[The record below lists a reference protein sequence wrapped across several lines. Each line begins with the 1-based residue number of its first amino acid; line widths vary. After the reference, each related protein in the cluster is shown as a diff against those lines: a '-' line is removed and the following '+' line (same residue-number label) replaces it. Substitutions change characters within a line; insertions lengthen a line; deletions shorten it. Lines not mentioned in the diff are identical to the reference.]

1 MTQMYI
7 ITVALALVSALALA
21 PARADNVLCDNA
33 VPGQK
38 QLLWGDLH
46 VHTAWSLDAYA
57 FGAIATPADA
67 YAFAR
72 GQELRLANG
81 EMTRIDRPL
90 DFTAV
95 TDHAE
100 TFDVMFLCTD
110 PSYSD
115 HAYCRAIR
123 DGHRQRTGPG
133 GRNVFTEFLLPIVAQ
148 SPGREPEICN
158 DADGYCVQGSK
169 GQWRRVQEVANLH
182 NDPCQFTAMIGYEW
196 SASPGGRHWHRNV
209 IFRSAQVPDQAF
221 DYLRYPRVQQLW
233 AALDESCRPE
243 DGCDVLAIPHNINWS
258 DGGGFDVTEETPA
271 QTALRARYERL
282 AEIHQ
287 EKGNSECLPVTRSD
301 DGTDCSFE
309 RLTGN
314 FAQDHVSGQGG
325 EDPDERWQ
333 RMRSTYYRSLLTRG
347 LLEFEASDRALNPLM
362 LGAIGSTDNHLGT
375 PGRVQ
380 EGDYWGSMSMLWQDD
395 DARLSNT
402 GHNPGGLVAVWAEQN
417 TRGSVFDAL
426 QRREAYA
433 TSGPRISL
441 RFGVVAPEATTDT
454 ACTGSEVD
462 LRIPMGGVLRDSPE
476 SPNLLILTG
485 KDDAPLARIEIVKV
499 DVRDGEVR
507 ESLHTVA
514 AFEDGS
520 DSACRVW
527 KDPDFDPASPGYW
540 YARVI
545 EQPTPRWSKLL
556 CERLERCAD
565 HPDADRMTEERA
577 WSSPIWYE
585 PTTIH

>member
-1 MTQMYI
+1 M
-7 ITVALALVSALALA
+7 SAAP
-21 PARADNVLCDNA
+21 PARAEADSIRCDNA
-33 VPGQK
+33 VPGEK

-72 GQELRLANG
+72 GQELRLGNG

-90 DFTAV
+90 DFAAV

-123 DGHRQRTGPG
+123 DGHREHE
-133 GRNVFTEFLLPIVAQ
+133 GRRIFTDYLLPIVAQ
-148 SPGREPEICN
+148 SPGRKPEICSG
-158 DADGYCVQGSK
+158 AEGHCLQGNK
-169 GQWRRVQEVANLH
+169 GQWRRVQEVANQH
-182 NDPCQFTAMIGYEW
+182 DDPCRFTALIGYEW

-209 IFRSAQVPDQAF
+209 IFRSAEVPDQAF
-221 DYLRYPRVQQLW
+221 DYRRYPKVAQLW
-233 AALDESCRPE
+233 TALDQSCRLE

-258 DGGGFDVTEETPA
+258 DGGGFDVAEETPE
-271 QTALRARYERL
+271 QLALRARYERL

-287 EKGNSECLPVTRSD
+287 EKGNSECLPATPGD
-301 DGTDCSFE
+301 DNADCSFE

-314 FAQDHVSGQGG
+314 FAQDHVSGAGG
-325 EDPDERWQ
+325 EDPDDRWQ

-380 EGDYWGSMSMLWQDD
+380 EDGYWGSMSMLWQDD
-395 DARLSNT
+395 AARLGNT
-402 GHNPGGLVAVWAEQN
+402 GYNPGGLVAVWAEQN
-417 TRGSVFDAL
+417 TRGAVFDAL
-426 QRREAYA
+426 KRREAYA

-441 RFGVVAPEATTDT
+441 RFGVVASDATTAT
-454 ACTGSEVD
+454 ACNASEVD
-462 LRIPMGGVLRDSPE
+462 FKVAMGGVLVDSPE
-476 SPNLLILTG
+476 PPRMLVLAG
-485 KDDAPLARIEIVKV
+485 KDDTPLARVEIVEV
-499 DVRDGEVR
+499 DVQGRGGPGSRYTLVADFDDG
-507 ESLHTVA
+507 T
-514 AFEDGS
+514 G
-520 DSACRVW
+520 SACRVW
-527 KDPDFDPASPGYW
+527 EDPEFAPAAPSYW

-556 CERLERCAD
+556 CERLDRCTD
-565 HPDADRMTEERA
+565 YPDADRMTEERA

-585 PTTIH
+585 PTSTR

>member
-7 ITVALALVSALALA
+7 LTILLAATAVLTVSPVQAE
-21 PARADNVLCDNA
+21 ADLCDNA
-33 VPGQK
+33 VPGEK

-46 VHTAWSLDAYA
+46 AHTAWSLDAYA
-57 FGAIATPADA
+57 FGAVATPADA

-90 DFTAV
+90 DFAAV

-123 DGHRQRTGPG
+123 DGHREQN
-133 GRNVFTEFLLPIVAQ
+133 GRRIFTDYLLPIVAQ
-148 SPGREPEICN
+148 SPGRKPDICK
-158 DADGYCVQGSK
+158 DADGYCLPGSK
-169 GQWRRVQEVANLH
+169 GQWRRVQEVANQH
-182 NDPCQFTAMIGYEW
+182 DDPCRFTALIGYEW

-221 DYLRYPRVQQLW
+221 DYLRYPKVQQLW
-233 AALDESCRPE
+233 AALDQYCRPE

-258 DGGGFDVTEETPA
+258 DGGGFDVTEETSE
-271 QTALRARYERL
+271 QLALRARFERL

-287 EKGNSECLPVTRSD
+287 EKGNSECLPATRGSD
-301 DGTDCSFE
+301 DADCAFE

-314 FAQDHVSGQGG
+314 FAQDHVDGRGS
-325 EDPDERWQ
+325 EDPDDRWQ

-347 LLEFEASDRALNPLM
+347 LLEFQASERALNPLM

-380 EGDYWGSMSMLWQDD
+380 EDGYWGSMSMLWQDD
-395 DARLSNT
+395 ETRLDNT
-402 GHNPGGLVAVWAEQN
+402 GYNPGGLVAVWAEEN
-417 TRGSVFDAL
+417 TRGAVFDAL
-426 QRREAYA
+426 KRREAYA

-441 RFGVVAPEATTDT
+441 RFGVVGSDATTAT
-454 ACTGSEVD
+454 QCNGSEID
-462 LRIPMGGVLRDSPE
+462 LKVAMGGVLEE
-476 SPNLLILTG
+476 SLQPPRLLVLTG
-485 KDDAPLARIEIVKV
+485 KDDMPIARVEIVKV
-499 DVRDGEVR
+499 DVHNGEVR
-507 ESLHTVA
+507 EAVYTVA
-514 AFEDGS
+514 EFNDGTS
-520 DSACRVW
+520 EACRVW
-527 KDPDFDPASPGYW
+527 EDPDFDSAAPAYW

-545 EQPTPRWSKLL
+545 EQSTPRWSKLL
-556 CERLERCAD
+556 CEELERCAE
-565 HPDADRMTEERA
+565 HPEADRMTEERA

-585 PTTIH
+585 PSTNR